1 MTQPDEHEVRAAS
14 RRGWHV
20 WRSVEAD
27 WFGRHGAGEV
37 LAVVALLLSALALV
51 VVLDDSDVPGSWRDQ
66 LVGLVAEAEQQ
77 LDAATALALLPSVGL
92 AGLLAVVARGR
103 VASTQRTN
111 RLARE
116 LGSSRQQIDQ
126 LKGTLRERDEL
137 LLAVVHE
144 LRSPL
149 THVVGYAELMSGSI
163 RPRHPDE
170 IVEMNLA
177 IQSAS
182 KTMLRLMDDLVEV
195 TRLQAEGFSLRP
207 RPVDLV
213 QLVRSTVAGFD
224 VVGDRRHHLV
234 VDLPDHWLTVM
245 ADPERLRQVLVNLL
259 TNAMIYSPDGGEVRV
274 RARLHGHLVRIDVTD
289 QGIGVDPEEHGRIF
303 DRFYRATN
311 GRTQSA
317 HGSGLGLSIVKDLVE
332 AHGGE
337 VGVSS
342 RRGLGSTFWFTV
354 PSASDVAVGQDV
366 RGGSTR
372 HAATAT

>member
-1 MTQPDEHEVRAAS
+1 VTQPDEHEVRATS
-14 RRGWHV
+14 WRGGRV
-20 WRSVEAD
+20 WRAVEAD
-27 WFGRHGAGEV
+27 WFGRHAAGEV
-37 LAVVALLLSALALV
+37 LAIVALVLSALALV

-66 LVGLVAEAEQQ
+66 IVGLVAEAEQQ
-77 LDAATALALLPSVGL
+77 LDAATALALLPAVGL

-103 VASTQRTN
+103 VASSQRAN

-116 LGSSRQQIDQ
+116 LGSSRQQIEH
-126 LKGTLRERDEL
+126 LKVTLRERDEL

-149 THVVGYAELMSGSI
+149 THVVGYAELMSGGV

-213 QLVRSTVAGFD
+213 QLVRSTVAGF
-224 VVGDRRHHLV
+224 VLVGDRRHHLV
-234 VDLPDHWLTVM
+234 ADLPDHWLTVM

-274 RARLHGHLVRIDVTD
+274 RARLNGHLVRIDVTD
-289 QGIGVDPEEHGRIF
+289 QGIGVDPDEHGRIF

-311 GRTQSA
+311 GRAQSA

-342 RRGLGSTFWFTV
+342 RPGLGSTFWFTV
-354 PSASDVAVGQDV
+354 PLVCDVAVGQGV
-366 RGGSTR
+366 RRGSTR
-372 HAATAT
+372 RAATAT